1 MTAAENTVALDG
13 RALGKRGAATR
24 RRLLDATGELLE
36 SNGLRDLRVVDIA
49 RAVGTSPATF
59 YQYFRDVEEAV
70 LALAEAVGEQTA
82 PLVRAPRRAVDAATP
97 GLESARRLVDG
108 FLLYWDEHRAVLR
121 TRNLAAQ
128 EGDQRFRDVRNA
140 SLQPITEG
148 LSRKVA
154 ENGVAGLAPYA
165 AAAALVAMMERM
177 AAFHVD
183 LEPYGATRA
192 DVVETTARIVF
203 QTVDRLRPRPWPAQP
218 LGWAV
223 SSSSRSKTFS
233 NSSRLRRAPQSSSSG
248 SPVGLQPEQHERRAD
263 PRGDA
268 GRRPACGCGRARR
281 RSGAARRAG
290 GRARAARRRAR
301 RRGRRSPSARRGGAS
316 ARAR

>member
-1 MTAAENTVALDG
+1 VNEAANALDG

-24 RRLLDATGELLE
+24 ARLLDATGELLE

-82 PLVRAPRRAVDAATP
+82 PLVELLETRWTGEA
-97 GLESARRLVDG
+97 GLERARKLVDG
-108 FLLYWDEHRAVLR
+108 FLLYWDDHRAILR

-154 ENGVAGLAPYA
+154 ENAVPGLAPYA

-183 LEPYGATRA
+183 LEAYGATRA
-192 DVVETTARIVF
+192 DVVETSARIVF
-203 QTVDRLRPRPWPAQP
+203 QTV
-218 LGWAV
+218 
-223 SSSSRSKTFS
+223 T
-233 NSSRLRRAPQSSSSG
+233 
-248 SPVGLQPEQHERRAD
+248 
-263 PRGDA
+263 
-268 GRRPACGCGRARR
+268 GRA
-281 RSGAARRAG
+281 G
-290 GRARAARRRAR
+290 
-301 RRGRRSPSARRGGAS
+301 P
-316 ARAR
+316 

>member
-1 MTAAENTVALDG
+1 VTAAEHTIALDG

-82 PLVRAPRRAVDAATP
+82 PLLDLLDLPWRGES

-108 FLLYWDEHRAVLR
+108 FFLYWDEHRAILR

-148 LSRKVA
+148 LSRKV
-154 ENGVAGLAPYA
+154 EGNGVDGIAPYA

-192 DVVETTARIVF
+192 EVVETSARIVF
-203 QTVDRLRPRPWPAQP
+203 QTV
-218 LGWAV
+218 
-223 SSSSRSKTFS
+223 
-233 NSSRLRRAPQSSSSG
+233 
-248 SPVGLQPEQHERRAD
+248 
-263 PRGDA
+263 A
-268 GRRPACGCGRARR
+268 G
-281 RSGAARRAG
+281 
-290 GRARAARRRAR
+290 
-301 RRGRRSPSARRGGAS
+301 
-316 ARAR
+316 